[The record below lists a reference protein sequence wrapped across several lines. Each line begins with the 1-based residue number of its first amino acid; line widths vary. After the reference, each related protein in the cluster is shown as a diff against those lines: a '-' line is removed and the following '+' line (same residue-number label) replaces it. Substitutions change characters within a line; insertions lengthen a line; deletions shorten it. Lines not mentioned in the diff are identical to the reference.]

1 MYIVHIYNN
10 NRETFDL
17 YERISM
23 NEISL
28 LTRTQNHWIVLVSL
42 LKREEWCVVARHYL
56 AT

>member
-42 LKREEWCVVARHYL
+42 SKRDEWCVVARHYL